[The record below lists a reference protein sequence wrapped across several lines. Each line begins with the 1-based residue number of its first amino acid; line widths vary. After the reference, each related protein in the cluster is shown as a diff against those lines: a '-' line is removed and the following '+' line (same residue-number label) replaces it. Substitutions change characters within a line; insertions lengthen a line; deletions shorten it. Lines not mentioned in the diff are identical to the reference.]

1 MAGRVVNFFRGAI
14 GSKPTKEHYSFKMLV
29 IGETGSGKTSFL
41 NLLCNCG
48 MIQALGLNFDA
59 NGIAQFRQFN
69 EMKLENAQS
78 CQMESKT
85 DGAKLYN
92 VELGDLRVG
101 VIDTPGF
108 GDSRGMKV
116 DEENVKKIIATLQ
129 GEDYVNCVCLII
141 NGRNART
148 SVVLK
153 YVLSEITAILPRE
166 ILNNILVVFS
176 NTADMLD
183 LNFDPNE
190 LEKYFGQKIENF
202 FCIENPYC
210 RFEKAKQKQ
219 KQLPIE
225 KIAKSLQK
233 SFVDTAEVLHEMYVT
248 MKDFKQVHTLRFI
261 TLFEKKQE
269 VESKVFQMLTSYD
282 YQKKKEADLESVKK
296 QVDAALE
303 TKNLTKDF
311 KIVTYEKRTVL
322 EKSKNG
328 HNTLCGYAGCHSNC
342 HVPCSLPKSLNKEA
356 FKQCATIE
364 SNGYCNEPGCGH
376 HYTYHYHE
384 ESWFK
389 EISEPVTSFSTDM
402 KEQFD
407 NASTQEERGRLVH
420 AQLEAQI
427 EASKAKRERLS
438 KQLREVMEE
447 FHALGIS
454 RNYAMLIDSQLQV
467 IKSHIK
473 GERSG
478 SADLQKT
485 KEDLEKKLKVVNDAL
500 RNKVR

>member
-1 MAGRVVNFFRGAI
+1 MVSRVKNFFRSVVGTT
-14 GSKPTKEHYSFKMLV
+14 PTKEHHPFKMLV

-48 MIQALGLNFDA
+48 MIQALGLGFDA
-59 NGIAQFRQFN
+59 DGITQFRQFN

-92 VELGDLRVG
+92 VELGELKVG

-108 GDSRGMKV
+108 GDSRGMKA
-116 DEENVKKIIATLQ
+116 DEANVKKIITTLQ
-129 GEDYVNCVCLII
+129 GEEFINCVCLII

-148 SVVLK
+148 TVVLK

-166 ILNNILVVFS
+166 ILNNIIVVFS
-176 NTADMLD
+176 NTADLLD
-183 LNFDPNE
+183 LNFDANE
-190 LEKYFGQKIENF
+190 LETYFGRKIENI

-219 KQLPIE
+219 KQLPLD

-233 SFVDTAEVLHEMYVT
+233 SFVDSAEVLHDMYLT
-248 MKDFKQVHTLRFI
+248 MKDFEQVHTLRFI
-261 TLFEKKQE
+261 TLYKKKQE
-269 VESKVFQMLTSYD
+269 IESKVLQMLTSYNN
-282 YQKKKEADLESVKK
+282 QKNLEDDLESVKK

-311 KIVTYEKRTVL
+311 KIVNYRKRVILDKSEK
-322 EKSKNG
+322 
-328 HNTLCGYAGCHSNC
+328 HNTLCGYAGCQSNC
-342 HVPCSLPKSLNKEA
+342 HISCTLPKSLDKET
-356 FKQCATIE
+356 FKRCGTIE
-364 SNGYCNEPGCGH
+364 SNGYCNESGCGH

-384 ESWFK
+384 ESLFK
-389 EISEPVTSFSTDM
+389 SISEPTTSFSTDM

-407 NASTQEERGRLVH
+407 SASTQEERGRILH
-420 AQLEAQI
+420 TQLEAQI
-427 EASKAKRERLS
+427 AASKAERERLS
-438 KQLREVMEE
+438 KQLLKVMEE
-447 FHALGIS
+447 FHTLGIS

-467 IKSHIK
+467 IKTHIK
-473 GERSG
+473 GKVSG

-485 KEDLEKKLKVVNDAL
+485 KEDLEKKLKVVKEAL
-500 RNKVR
+500 KNKVR